1 VNIKWIVFLTIII
14 GGFLLYKQSL
24 DYDFENRANLLEH
37 IKIVRSAINSDR
49 ILSLKGDE
57 SDYTNIDY
65 LRLKEQLTEVGD
77 VIDNAR
83 YVYIMAK
90 KDNKTVLLVD
100 TQPKKY
106 GTDGLAIPGEI
117 YEEFDPNIE
126 DLLDES
132 GDKITGPYTD
142 KWGTFVSALASITDK
157 DSNNVIGL
165 VGIDIDAKS
174 WNDGLWLGLI
184 TRALTILLIM
194 IIEFVVY
201 FNSNKDKKN
210 QSRLA
215 YLASVLEASGDAIY
229 SVDINEKILSWNVG
243 AEKLYGYTS
252 LEAINNM
259 ASEILIP
266 KEKISE
272 MKEDLLKV
280 SQGKKMGY
288 QERVRKNKKG
298 ELMTLSLVMSPVVD
312 ENNNLLSISVIAR
325 DITKQKQKDNELMK
339 SNLEL
344 EKMNN
349 LIIDRELAMI
359 ELKKKIKKYEITD
372 K

>member
-1 VNIKWIVFLTIII
+1 MNIKILIILTFLI
-14 GGFLLYKQSL
+14 GGGVLTLQVQ
-24 DYDFENRANLLEH
+24 DYNTNKRNNLLEH
-37 IKIVRSAINSDR
+37 VQIVKGAVNIERV
-49 ILSLKGDE
+49 LSLKADNTDLDNP
-57 SDYTNIDY
+57 DYWRLKDQLTNIA
-65 LRLKEQLTEVGD
+65 D
-77 VIDNAR
+77 VIDGAK
-83 YVYIMAK
+83 YVYLMSRIN
-90 KDNKTVLLVD
+90 DQVVILVD
-100 TQPKKY
+100 AQPRIL
-106 GTDGLAIPGEI
+106 GENNLAIPGEI
-117 YEEFDPNIE
+117 YAEADEKLKR
-126 DLLDES
+126 LLDKNET
-132 GDKITGPYTD
+132 IIVGPETD

-298 ELMTLSLVMSPVVD
+298 ELMTLSLIMSPVVD